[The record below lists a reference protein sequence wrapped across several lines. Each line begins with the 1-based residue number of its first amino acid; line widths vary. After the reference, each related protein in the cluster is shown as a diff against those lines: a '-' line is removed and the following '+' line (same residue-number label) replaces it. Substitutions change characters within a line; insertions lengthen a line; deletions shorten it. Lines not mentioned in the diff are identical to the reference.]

1 MNNKAQ
7 FSEKNLTKIF
17 ISVFAAIILILA
29 VVIVIMLCAKGG
41 DGTEPSDSSSIPEQS
56 GVPVTEPPIASEP
69 LNSEVNI
76 PELKIESVEEQE
88 EIVLITTSYG
98 TMSYSSA
105 FSELIGT
112 DVYFGDGTGCI
123 IFSARVGGGNQTVY
137 SILFNNESGIDVGE
151 LQLDGVESPIRV
163 SVVFYEAPSTLAGD
177 DLISYLAAQET
188 FNDIVVSLDKNEGFS
203 SSN

>member
-1 MNNKAQ
+1 MNNKPQ
-7 FSEKNLTKIF
+7 LSEKNLTKIF

-41 DGTEPSDSSSIPEQS
+41 DGTEPSDSSNIPAQS
-56 GVPVTEPPIASEP
+56 GAPVTEPPIASEP

-123 IFSARVGGGNQTVY
+123 MFSARVGGGNQTVY
-137 SILFNNESGIDVGE
+137 SLLFNNESGIDVGM
-151 LQLDGVESPIRV
+151 LKLDGVESPIRV
-163 SVVFYEAPSTLAGD
+163 SVVFYEAPAALAGD

-188 FNDIVVSLDKNEGFS
+188 FNDIVVSLNKNEGFS